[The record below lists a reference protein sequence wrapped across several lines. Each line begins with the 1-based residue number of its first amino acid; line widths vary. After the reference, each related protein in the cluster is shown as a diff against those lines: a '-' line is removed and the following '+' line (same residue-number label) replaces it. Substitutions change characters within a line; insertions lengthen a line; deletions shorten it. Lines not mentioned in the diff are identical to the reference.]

1 MFYWL
6 VNMTSNTWGSQKQ
19 KKYQY
24 FTCLAD
30 IIPDYII
37 PDYKSGKKSLSKMKA
52 DGIIFGVL
60 R

>member
-1 MFYWL
+1 MI
-6 VNMTSNTWGSQKQ
+6 SNTWSSQKQ

-24 FTCLAD
+24 FICIAD

-37 PDYKSGKKSLSKMKA
+37 PDYKSRRKFLSKVKA
-52 DGIIFGVL
+52 DRIIFCVL

>member
-1 MFYWL
+1 MI
-6 VNMTSNTWGSQKQ
+6 SNTWGSEKQ

-24 FTCLAD
+24 FMCIAD
-30 IIPDYII
+30 IILDYII
-37 PDYKSGKKSLSKMKA
+37 PDYKSRKKSLSKIKA